1 MQDDLYKEDE
11 FFIEILNSG
20 DRKRQCEY
28 RNAVIKAII
37 AMDKAKD
44 DGSVADALNEV
55 FQRQDLTQR
64 VARRVYNFF
73 KTVTIL
79 LLADLIAFL
88 VLRLYLFQ
96 NYNQGTMAEWMLQS
110 FSVYCGDGSTGR
122 IVIRS
127 IALAFCFFYTFFAK
141 ACLNSAIAKAADG
154 YIVSIPMEPT
164 DLDEKIVSSITG
176 NTYPALVA
184 KRDALDG
191 VLWGGIES

>member
-11 FFIEILNSG
+11 FFIEVLNSG

-28 RNAVIKAII
+28 RNAVIKAIV

-44 DGSVADALNEV
+44 DGSVAEAIQEA
-55 FQRQDLTQR
+55 FQKQDFTQR

-79 LLADLIAFL
+79 LTADIIAF
-88 VLRLYLFQ
+88 VGLRIYLFH
-96 NYNQGTMAEWMLQS
+96 NYNAGTMAEWMIRV
-110 FSVYCGDGSTGR
+110 FPTYCGDGSVRR

-127 IALAFCFFYTFFAK
+127 IALGFLMFYTLFSKGA
-141 ACLNSAIAKAADG
+141 LNSAIARASEG
-154 YIVSIPMEPT
+154 YIVSIPMVS
-164 DLDEKIVSSITG
+164 DDFDEKIVTSITG
-176 NTYPALVA
+176 NTYSALVA

-191 VLWGGIES
+191 ILWGGIES